1 MKQIGKTNRVIDF
14 ELIPASSWCN
24 NLRNI
29 LTRQQWTS
37 ISKNVRSNADGHC
50 EICGRNV
57 KMLHAHETWEF
68 DDDTHTQKLIQIRAV
83 CPMCHSTIHI
93 GRSAVLGKEIPA
105 LKWYVKLNDI
115 SFEEAKSD
123 ENKALEVYEQRSKI
137 NWNIDINEN
146 YIKQLVNFSDNE
158 FNAIVRKIQNSEL
171 PHC

>member
-1 MKQIGKTNRVIDF
+1 MKQIGKANRVIDF

-29 LTRQQWTS
+29 LTRQQWTN
-37 ISKNVRSNADGHC
+37 ISKVVRNKTDGNC

-57 KMLHAHETWEF
+57 KTLHAHETWEF
-68 DDDTHTQKLIQIRAV
+68 DYITNMQKLIKIRAV

-93 GRSAVLGKEIPA
+93 GRSAILGKELPA
-105 LKWYVKLNDI
+105 LKWYAKLNNI

-123 ENKALEVYEQRSKI
+123 ENKALEIYEQRSKI

-146 YIKQLVNFSDNE
+146 YIRQLVNFSDDE
-158 FNAIVRKIQNSEL
+158 FNAIVRKIQNNKK
-171 PHC
+171 